1 VNLPRVLFGG
11 VGVGDELGARSLIL
25 IPNALLLT
33 TFRGFFLRGGVAAA
47 LRLPARVLEDPAP
60 GLVDESS
67 TDSALRV
74 RAEIGFVSILKLG
87 LVEKKLSS
95 TCNYT

>member
-1 VNLPRVLFGG
+1 MNLPQVLFGG

-33 TFRGFFLRGGVAAA
+33 TFRGFFLRGVAAA
-47 LRLPARVLEDPAP
+47 LRLPTRVLEDPAP

-95 TCNYT
+95 TCNCT